1 MCSAAAPLMSVQ
13 AAGAGAVCD
22 PFGNSLRPVCVAC
35 VDCNLC
41 RAALLAS
48 GWLLKMG
55 GNRKFTIKHWQVG
68 TAVFPAARHVC
79 PARWSWSVW
88 RARRVLRLRV

>member
-1 MCSAAAPLMSVQ
+1 MCGYLRLV
-13 AAGAGAVCD
+13 VCD
-22 PFGNSLRPVCVAC
+22 DDVAMQDEGATALWIASQNGHAE
-35 VDCNLC
+35 VV
-41 RAALLAS
+41 AALLAS